1 MSETNAADPE
11 IPALLADG
19 SAPETPEGLL
29 ARLAAAGIAQRTVRH
44 PPLYTVEQ
52 SKALRGELPGL
63 HVKNLFLRNQK
74 GAMWLVTCLEDRQV
88 DLKRLGE
95 LLNAGRFSFGSADR
109 LMKYLGIRPGAVT
122 PFAIVNDKG
131 HQVTNVIDRALT
143 GPELVNAH
151 PLVNDQTTVLAGQDL
166 VRFLAG
172 LGRAPAELDFAR
184 L

>member
-1 MSETNAADPE
+1 MSESTSADLE

-19 SAPETPEGLL
+19 SAPETPDGLL
-29 ARLAAAGIAQRTVRH
+29 ARLAAAGVAARTVEH

-52 SKALRGELPGL
+52 SKALRGSLPGL

-88 DLKRLGE
+88 DLKRLGTA
-95 LLNAGRFSFGSADR
+95 LNAGRFSFGSPDR

-122 PFAIVNDKG
+122 PLAIVNDKG
-131 HQVTNVIDRALT
+131 RQVTNVIDRALT

-151 PLVNDQTTVLAGQDL
+151 PLVNDRTTALTGQEL
-166 VRFLAG
+166 MRFLGA
-172 LGRAPAELDFAR
+172 LGRAPEPLDFER